1 MKKANDIIYM
11 YINNNVLDMD
21 KIINDFSPYLYTIIE
36 NAGNFKPEDIEE
48 IISDTYLILWN
59 NMYKLD
65 INKKLSS
72 YLVGITK
79 NLIRKH
85 YKILYS
91 PTTNLDDYEEKLILN
106 ENLELTIINKDTHDK
121 IIEILNTLKLE
132 DKEIFEEFYYNFR
145 KVNEIA
151 LLFNISESKVKTK
164 LHRISKKIR
173 KELLKGG
180 YSFDE

>member
-48 IISDTYLILWN
+48 IISDTYLILWT

-106 ENLELTIINKDTHDK
+106 ENLELTIINNDTQNK

-132 DKEIFEEFYYNFR
+132 DKEIENFR
-145 KVNEIA
+145 KVNEIS

-164 LHRISKKIR
+164 LHRIRKKIR